1 MKLRFHK
8 SDVYTMEMLLSK
20 LNEQPNVTVLEAM
33 EDTFL
38 DYRKMLDVFYKQF
51 NSGTVQKNHML
62 WVTSAKATTIISKE
76 YKDATQTVAK
86 DFLKNSKDGVG
97 SQKQQ
102 LDAYVLIILKPPGLK
117 EIKMAE
123 LYSKWQ
129 PYVPEPYRDLIC
141 LKPPDDILERLVASK
156 RKWQK
161 QRGCAMH
168 A

>member
-38 DYRKMLDVFYKQF
+38 DYRKMLDVFYKQL
-51 NSGTVQKNHML
+51 NSGTVQKNHMF

-97 SQKQQ
+97 SRKQQ
-102 LDAYVLIILKPPGLK
+102 LDAYVLIMLKPPGLK
-117 EIKMAE
+117 EIKMVE
-123 LYSKWQ
+123 LYSKWR
-129 PYVPEPYRDLIC
+129 PHVPEPYRDLIY
-141 LKPPDDILERLVASK
+141 DVLERL
-156 RKWQK
+156 
-161 QRGCAMH
+161 
-168 A
+168 